1 MQLEYSHP
9 IYDGAPISQ
18 GFGAN
23 KTEFNG
29 KGGHNGDDYA
39 VKYGTPVK
47 AVADGI
53 VEFEGWGPVD
63 YKKDPHWLVPGAG
76 IRVVLD
82 HGAGNPDS
90 VYGHLSATTVN
101 RNQFVKRGTVIGY
114 VGNTG
119 NVIPKPTIA
128 NPHAGAHLHFS
139 MYPPNYDLNSP
150 TYGAVNPAIYLGQK
164 PGVLFR
170 TITKVTNVRTAP
182 NSKAPLA
189 PGFPD
194 GIAVGATISAV
205 GHVAGE
211 DVTGKGDNAWIKTKS
226 GYYVWANNAG
236 NDLSGLPQL

>member
-1 MQLEYSHP
+1 MEYSHP
-9 IYDGAPISQ
+9 LYDGAIVTQ
-18 GFGAN
+18 DFGAN
-23 KTEFNG
+23 ATQFNG
-29 KGGHNGDDYA
+29 KGGHNGKDYG

-63 YKKDPHWLVPGAG
+63 YLKDPHWLVPGAG

-82 HGAGNPDS
+82 HGQGNPDS

-119 NVIPKPTIA
+119 NVIPRPTIA

-139 MYPPNYDLNSP
+139 MYPPNFDLNSP
-150 TYGAVNPAIYLGQK
+150 FYGAVNPDIYLSQK
-164 PGVLFR
+164 IKYL
-170 TITKVTNVRTAP
+170 TITSETNVRTAP

-189 PGFPD
+189 PGFPE
-194 GIAVGATISAV
+194 GIAKGATISAI

-211 DVTGKGDNAWIKTKS
+211 EVTKGNNAWIKTKS
-226 GYYVWANNAG
+226 GYFVWANNAG